1 MNLFQQIECVVDERV
16 RPYLMRHHG
25 DVRIVSFDPIEGA
38 LQLELFGSCANCP
51 SANAETKHVL
61 EQQLCAAIPEIRK
74 VEIVQYVDQD
84 LVDFARDL
92 LSRGTSSPSRA
103 IKFCGGCNPKYE
115 RESIAL
121 KLEGLFG
128 HHLQQAKSGGHYN
141 ELYVIC
147 GCTARCAD
155 ISQIQADRVIMIDSV
170 DSFESIKHSE

>member
-1 MNLFQQIECVVDERV
+1 MELFQKIERAVDEQV

-25 DVRIVSFDPIEGA
+25 DARIVSFDPMEGT

-51 SANAETKHVL
+51 SANAETKLVL

-74 VEIVQYVDQD
+74 VEIAQYVDQD

-92 LSRGTSSPSRA
+92 LNRGTPSPSRA

-121 KLEGLFG
+121 KLEELFG
-128 HHLQQAKSGGHYN
+128 HHLQQAKSGCHYD